1 MRDIIKEALEQQ
13 AEDGREVE
21 RRRKN
26 VIVYRVPESQ
36 TGNREAME
44 KDDRSFIKDLMEGPL
59 EIPHLSGTVK
69 SIISLGKKIEGSD
82 GRPMLVQLAKVEDKE
97 QFMQCLKNLK
107 TAEDK
112 FKKIS
117 VAHDLTPKQ
126 RESVK
131 RMLTEAKKEQEEK
144 EKSAGS
150 SQTGSW
156 SFRVV
161 DQMTT
166 PRVIRVKVG

>member
-1 MRDIIKEALEQQ
+1 
-13 AEDGREVE
+13 
-21 RRRKN
+21 
-26 VIVYRVPESQ
+26 
-36 TGNREAME
+36 
-44 KDDRSFIKDLMEGPL
+44 
-59 EIPHLSGTVK
+59 
-69 SIISLGKKIEGSD
+69 
-82 GRPMLVQLAKVEDKE
+82 MLVQLATVEDKE
-97 QFMQCLKNLK
+97 QFMQCLKKLK

-131 RMLTEAKKEQEEK
+131 QMLTEAKQEQDEK
-144 EKSAGS
+144 DKSAGS
-150 SQTGSW
+150 SQTGTW